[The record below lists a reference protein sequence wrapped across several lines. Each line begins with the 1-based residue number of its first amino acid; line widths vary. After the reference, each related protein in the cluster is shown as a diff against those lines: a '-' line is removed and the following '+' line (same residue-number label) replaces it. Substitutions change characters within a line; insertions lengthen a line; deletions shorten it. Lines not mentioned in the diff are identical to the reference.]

1 MPDVDKLSRRPMEYL
16 WETGV
21 APLTVGTAF
30 FLLGTA
36 DLLQRILP
44 QTELAQ
50 QGIKWLALCF
60 VVAVLWG
67 MRSIKDRVVSPRGGY
82 VELEPAQPK
91 WLLWIV
97 LATLLVSLLLVYTL
111 NPVGSPSGHSFLD
124 NDKLIVPG
132 FAVLFGVISLYEG
145 QKRKMSLLLA
155 YGIYLICL
163 APLIWWLPFSA
174 TERFGLLQSGTG
186 GPLAVFGAMRLRA
199 FLKAN
204 PNPVDLVTGG

>member
-1 MPDVDKLSRRPMEYL
+1 MEYL

-44 QTELAQ
+44 QTDLAQ

-82 VELEPAQPK
+82 VELEPSQPK

-97 LATLLVSLLLVYTL
+97 LPTLLVSLLLVYAL
-111 NPVGSPSGHSFLD
+111 NPVGSPPGHSLLD

-163 APLIWWLPFSA
+163 APLIWWLPLSA
-174 TERFGLLQSGTG
+174 TERFGLLKAGTG
-186 GPLAVFGAMRLRA
+186 GPLAVFGTMRLRA

-204 PNPVDLVTGG
+204 PKPVDLVTRG

>member
-1 MPDVDKLSRRPMEYL
+1 MPDVDKLSRRPAEYL

-21 APLTVGTAF
+21 APLTVGTGF
-30 FLLGTA
+30 FLLGSA
-36 DLLQRILP
+36 ELLQRILP
-44 QTELAQ
+44 QTDLAQ

-60 VVAVLWG
+60 VVAMFWG

-82 VELEPAQPK
+82 VELESAHPK
-91 WLLWIV
+91 WLLW
-97 LATLLVSLLLVYTL
+97 LLLPALLVSLVLVYAL
-111 NPVGSPSGHSFLD
+111 NPVGNPSGHTFLD

-145 QKRKMSLLLA
+145 RMRKMPVLF
-155 YGIYLICL
+155 GIYMGCL
-163 APLIWWLPFSA
+163 ALLIWWLPLSA

-186 GPLAVFGAMRLRA
+186 GPLAIFGAMRLRA

-204 PNPVDLVTGG
+204 PKPVDLTIGG